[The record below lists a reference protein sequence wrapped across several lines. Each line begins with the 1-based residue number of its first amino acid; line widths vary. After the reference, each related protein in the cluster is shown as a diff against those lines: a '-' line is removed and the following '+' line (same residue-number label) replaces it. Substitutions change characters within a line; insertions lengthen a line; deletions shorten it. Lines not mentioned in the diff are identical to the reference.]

1 MIMILGCDRPAHQVI
16 LKLAQMLAFPFDP
29 RVDLME
35 SKSPL
40 LQEAIF
46 PSNVVEAKIFGQFR
60 VQGTK
65 ELVLFE

>member
-1 MIMILGCDRPAHQVI
+1 MILGCDRRAHQAI

-29 RVDLME
+29 RVGLLE

-46 PSNVVEAKIFGQFR
+46 PSSVVEAKIFGQFR
-60 VQGTK
+60 AQGIK